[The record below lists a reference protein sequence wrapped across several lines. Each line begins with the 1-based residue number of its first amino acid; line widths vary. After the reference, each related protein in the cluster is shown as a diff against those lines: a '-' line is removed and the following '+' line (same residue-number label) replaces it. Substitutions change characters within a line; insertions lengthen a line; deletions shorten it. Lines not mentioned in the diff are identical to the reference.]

1 MDSNTNTVI
10 LLRALVKLSSA
21 LYDMDEL
28 QEQNKFKYNLK
39 NDIIKFQEWIEEYI
53 KGPVTSLTKADGDLL
68 VKFIEMFNSYD
79 ETVFIKDEFQTRIN
93 LLLAKCH
100 SVMHDLAQL
109 DSIHSHYVIELSG
122 KVTNL
127 ISKGYFKPYVN
138 YIDPEGHSFGD
149 IVQMMNRDGDTI
161 IVGES

>member
-1 MDSNTNTVI
+1 
-10 LLRALVKLSSA
+10 
-21 LYDMDEL
+21 MDEL
-28 QEQNKFKYNLK
+28 REHPKFKYSLK
-39 NDIIKFQEWIEEYI
+39 NDVIKFQDWVEEYI
-53 KGPVTSLTKADGDLL
+53 KGPVSSLTKADDHLL
-68 VKFIEMFNSYD
+68 VEFINIFNSYE

-100 SVMHDLAQL
+100 SVMYDLAQL

-127 ISKGYFKPYVN
+127 ISKGYFKPYVD

-149 IVQMMNRDGDTI
+149 IVQIMNRDGDTI